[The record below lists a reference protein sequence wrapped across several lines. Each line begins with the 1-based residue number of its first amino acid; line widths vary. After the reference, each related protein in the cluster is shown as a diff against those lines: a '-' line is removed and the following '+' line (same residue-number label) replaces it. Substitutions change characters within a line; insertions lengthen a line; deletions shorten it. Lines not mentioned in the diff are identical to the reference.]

1 MEVIEITKISD
12 KLKDLDS
19 QHFQEISDF
28 IDHLHFDS
36 NDFQLTDKQKE
47 ILDKRIKTPRNL
59 FVTKEEFLQR
69 IKEKYE
75 L

>member
-1 MEVIEITKISD
+1 MEVIEISKISD

-28 IDHLHFDS
+28 IDYLHFDS

-47 ILDKRIKTPRNL
+47 VLDKRLKTPRNL

>member
-1 MEVIEITKISD
+1 MEVIEITRISD

-28 IDHLHFDS
+28 IDHLQFDS

-47 ILDKRIKTPRNL
+47 VLIKRLKTP
-59 FVTKEEFLQR
+59 
-69 IKEKYE
+69 
-75 L
+75 

>member
-1 MEVIEITKISD
+1 MEVIEISKISD

-28 IDHLHFDS
+28 IDYLHFDS

-47 ILDKRIKTPRNL
+47 FLDKRLKTPRNL